1 LSEGVF
7 LGKFHVMTIISR
19 LFRWPWLAGTLAFA
33 PLLVCAAPDPDASV
47 AQFHKDVQPLLMEY
61 CYDCHGDGTTN
72 GNIAFDELKSGD
84 QILNH
89 DLWAKVLK
97 NTRAGLMPPQK
108 KKSRPTPEEQ
118 KQLEDW
124 VKYSAFGIDARNPD
138 PGRVTV
144 RRLNRVEY
152 RNTIHDLMGVDFNT
166 DVEFPPDDTGYGFD
180 DIGDVLTVSPMLLE
194 KYVTAAKTIVDQA
207 VPTVPWVVP
216 QVTIA
221 GTKFHGGDGS
231 EIGGRTN
238 SVLSLSYYEPAA
250 VSTTFNEAH
259 EGDCQVS
266 LQLAV
271 RGGFYF
277 DPGHCRVTFKLD
289 GRELLKKEF
298 SWEDNRTFL
307 PFTFDERLKAGDH
320 DLSFELEPLTP
331 VDKRLYTLDMRLM
344 NVTIRG
350 PIGDEFRTRPDSF
363 DRFFTKDAPA
373 DAAGRR
379 LYARE
384 VLGKFARKAYRRPV
398 DDQTIDRLVE
408 LAESAYQ
415 QPGKTFE
422 SGVAYAMV
430 AVLASPHFLFRIEE
444 AEPSTA
450 HDTFPLVDEYSL
462 ASRLSYFLWSSMP
475 DDELI
480 GLAQRGE
487 LRKNLT
493 AQVQRMLADSRSEAF
508 VDNFT
513 GQWLQTRDVAG
524 LNIDARVVLA
534 RDSGQEKELR
544 KQLEEFRASF
554 AKPPV
559 AQTNAPGQTNS
570 VAQRDPHGDPPRGR
584 LLRPRFQLDAE
595 LKTDMQRE
603 TQMYFAG
610 IIHDDRSVNE
620 LIDSDYTY
628 LNEKLADFYGLT
640 NLGVK
645 GTKLRRVTLPPDC
658 PRGGVLT
665 QGSVL
670 AVTSNP
676 DRTSPVK
683 RGLFIQNCV
692 LGAPPPPPP
701 PNIPALE
708 AAESAITDHEP
719 TLRESLEM
727 HRDKPLCSS
736 CHSRLDPIGLAFEN
750 FNAMG
755 MWRDKERNQVI
766 DGSGKLITGET
777 FTNVVELKRILATKH
792 RLDFYRCLTEK
803 LLTYAT
809 GRGMEYYDTETIDQ
823 IVARLDQDDGR
834 FSALLTG
841 VIDSA
846 PFQKQRRDAN
856 ALYSDTQEPVEK
868 SDPSK
873 LAQTQSQHENT
884 TPAKE

>member
-1 LSEGVF
+1 LSELLF
-7 LGKFHVMTIISR
+7 FDKFRVMNTISR
-19 LFRWPWLAGTLAFA
+19 LLRWPWLAGVLAFA
-33 PLLVCAAPDPDASV
+33 PFFVRASPTNDTNV
-47 AQFHKDVQPLLMEY
+47 ALFHQDIQPLLEEY

-72 GNIAFDELKSGD
+72 GNIAFDELKSD
-84 QILNH
+84 DEILNH
-89 DLWAKVLK
+89 DLWARVLK

-108 KKSRPTPEEQ
+108 KKARPTPEEQ
-118 KQLEDW
+118 KRLEDW
-124 VKYSAFGIDARNPD
+124 VKYSAFAIDARNPD

-194 KYVTAAKTIVDQA
+194 KYVTAAKTIVDEA

-216 QVTIA
+216 QITIA
-221 GTKFHGGDGS
+221 GTKFHGEDGS
-231 EIGGRTN
+231 DVGGRTN
-238 SVLSLSYYEPAA
+238 SVLSLSYYDPAV
-250 VSTTFNEAH
+250 VSTVFNERH
-259 EGDCQVS
+259 GGDCTVS

-277 DPGHCRVTFKLD
+277 DPGRCRVTFKLD
-289 GRELLKKEF
+289 GQELLKKDF

-307 PFTFDERLKAGDH
+307 PFTFDEKLPPGDH
-320 DLSFELEPLTP
+320 QLTFQLEPLTP
-331 VDKRLYTLDMRLM
+331 ADQKLYTLDMRLVS
-344 NVTIRG
+344 VTVRG
-350 PIGDEFRTRPDSF
+350 PAGDQFRTRPNNF
-363 DRFFTKDAPA
+363 ARFFTKDAPA

-384 VLGKFARKAYRRPV
+384 VIGNFAGKAYRRPV
-398 DDQTIDRLVE
+398 DDETIDRLVD
-408 LAESAYQ
+408 LAEGAWS

-422 SGVAYAMV
+422 SGVAYSMV
-430 AVLASPHFLFRIEE
+430 AMLASPHFLFRIEQ
-444 AEPSTA
+444 ADPASA
-450 HDTFPLVDEYSL
+450 RDTYPLVDEYSL

-475 DDELI
+475 DDELFR
-480 GLAQRGE
+480 LAQRGE
-487 LRKNLT
+487 LRKNLA
-493 AQVQRMLADSRSEAF
+493 AQVQRMLADPRAEAF

-534 RDSGQEKELR
+534 RDKGEEAELR
-544 KQLEEFRASF
+544 REIEEFQARF
-554 AKPPV
+554 AKPVV
-559 AQTNAPGQTNS
+559 AVTNVPGQTNRMARAEPQS
-570 VAQRDPHGDPPRGR
+570 DFPHGR
-584 LLRPRFQLDAE
+584 LMRPRFQLDAE
-595 LKTDMQRE
+595 IKADMTRE

-610 IIHDDRSVNE
+610 IMHDDRSVSE
-620 LIDSDYTY
+620 LIDSDYTF
-628 LNEKLADFYGLT
+628 LNEKLANFYGLT
-640 NLGVK
+640 NLGVT
-645 GTKLRRVTLPPDC
+645 GSEMRRVTLPPDS

-692 LGAPPPPPP
+692 LGSPPPPPP

-708 AAESAITDHEP
+708 AAEKAIADHEP

-755 MWRDKERNQVI
+755 MWREKERNQVI

-777 FTNVVELKRILATKH
+777 FSNVVELKRILATKH

-823 IVARLDQDDGR
+823 IVARLDQNDGR
-834 FSALLTG
+834 FSALLNG
-841 VIDSA
+841 VIESA
-846 PFQKQRRDAN
+846 PFQKERRQAN
-856 ALYSDTQEPVEK
+856 ALFSDAPEPSEK
-868 SDPSK
+868 SAAPR
-873 LAQTQSQHENT
+873 LAQDQSHHENT
-884 TPAKE
+884 TPVKE

>member
-1 LSEGVF
+1 
-7 LGKFHVMTIISR
+7 MTIISR
-19 LFRWPWLAGTLAFA
+19 LFRWPWLAGALAFV
-33 PLLVCAAPDPDASV
+33 PIFVRAAPDADTSV
-47 AQFHKDVQPLLMEY
+47 AQFHKDVQPLLQEY

-89 DLWAKVLK
+89 DLWARVLK
-97 NTRAGLMPPQK
+97 NTRTGLMPPQK
-108 KKSRPTPEEQ
+108 KKARPTPEEQ
-118 KQLEDW
+118 KKLEDW
-124 VKYSAFGIDARNPD
+124 VKYSAFSIDARNPD

-216 QVTIA
+216 QVTVA
-221 GTKFHGGDGS
+221 GAKFHRYDGS
-231 EIGGRTN
+231 DKGGRTN
-238 SVLSLSYYEPAA
+238 SILSLSYYEPAA

-271 RGGFYF
+271 KGGFYF

-289 GRELLKKEF
+289 GKELLKKEF

-307 PFTFDERLKAGDH
+307 PFTFDEKLKPGDH

-331 VDKRLYTLDMRLM
+331 ADKELYPLDMRLV
-344 NVTIRG
+344 NVTVRG
-350 PIGDEFRTRPDSF
+350 PIGDEFRTRPNNF

-384 VLGKFARKAYRRPV
+384 VLGNFARKAYRRPV
-398 DDQTIDRLVE
+398 DDKTIDRLVE
-408 LAESAYQ
+408 LAGSAYQ

-430 AVLASPHFLFRIEE
+430 AVLASPHFLFRIEQP
-444 AEPSTA
+444 EPGSA

-487 LRKNLT
+487 LRKNLA
-493 AQVQRMLADSRSEAF
+493 AQVRRMLADPRSEAF

-524 LNIDARVVLA
+524 LNIDARVVQA
-534 RDSGQEKELR
+534 RDNGQEAQLR
-544 KQLEEFRASF
+544 KQIEEFSARF
-554 AKPPV
+554 AKPAV
-559 AQTNAPGQTNS
+559 VQTNAAGRTNQF
-570 VAQRDPHGDPPRGR
+570 AQRDPHGEPFRGR
-584 LLRPRFQLDAE
+584 LLRPRFQLDTE
-595 LKTDMQRE
+595 LKSDMERE

-610 IIHDDRSVNE
+610 IVHDDRSVNE
-620 LIDSDYTY
+620 LIDSDYAY

-640 NLGVK
+640 NLDVK
-645 GTKLRRVTLPPDC
+645 GTKLRRVSLPPDC

-708 AAESAITDHEP
+708 AAEKAIADHEP

-727 HRDKPLCSS
+727 HRDKPLCAS

-755 MWRDKERNQVI
+755 MWREKERNQVI

-792 RLDFYRCLTEK
+792 RVDFYRCLTEK

-823 IVARLDQDDGR
+823 IVAQLDQDNGR

-841 VIDSA
+841 IIDSA
-846 PFQKQRRDAN
+846 PFQKQRNQAN
-856 ALYSDTQEPVEK
+856 ALYSDAPEPMEK
-868 SDPSK
+868 SDAAK

>member
-1 LSEGVF
+1 
-7 LGKFHVMTIISR
+7 MTIISR
-19 LFRWPWLAGTLAFA
+19 LFRWPWLAGALAFA
-33 PLLVCAAPDPDASV
+33 PVLVRAAPADDISV
-47 AQFHKDVQPLLMEY
+47 AQFHQDIQPLLEAY
-61 CYDCHGDGTTN
+61 CYDCHGGGTTN
-72 GNIAFDELKSGD
+72 GNIAFDELKSDD
-84 QILNH
+84 QVLNH

-97 NTRAGLMPPQK
+97 NTRAGLMPPHK
-108 KKSRPTPEEQ
+108 KKARPTPEEQ
-118 KQLEDW
+118 KKLEDW
-124 VKYSAFGIDARNPD
+124 VKYSAFAIDARNPD

-144 RRLNRVEY
+144 RRLNRIEY

-207 VPTVPWVVP
+207 VPTVAWVVP
-216 QVTIA
+216 QVTIP
-221 GTKFHGGDGS
+221 GTKFHGEDGS
-231 EIGGRTN
+231 EVGGRTN

-250 VSTTFNEAH
+250 VSTTFNEEHA
-259 EGDCQVS
+259 GDFQLS
-266 LQLAV
+266 LRIAV
-271 RGGFYF
+271 KGGFYF
-277 DPGHCRVTFKLD
+277 DPGKCRVTFKLD
-289 GRELLKKEF
+289 GKELLKKEF

-307 PFTFDERLKAGDH
+307 PFTFDEKLTPGDH
-320 DLSFELEPLTP
+320 QLSFQLEPLTP
-331 VDKRLYTLDMRLM
+331 VDQQAYTLDMRLL
-344 NVTIRG
+344 NVTVLG
-350 PIGDEFRTRPDSF
+350 PTGDEFRIRPPNYE
-363 DRFFTKDAPA
+363 RFFTKDAPA
-373 DAAGRR
+373 DDAGRR

-384 VLGKFARKAYRRPV
+384 VIGNFARKAYRRPV
-398 DDQTIDRLVE
+398 DDKTIDRLVE

-430 AVLASPHFLFRIEE
+430 AMLASPHFLFRLEQP
-444 AEPSTA
+444 EPGSA
-450 HDTFPLVDEYSL
+450 RGGFPLVDEYSL

-475 DDELI
+475 DDELF

-487 LRKNLT
+487 LRKNLS
-493 AQVQRMLADSRSEAF
+493 AQVQRMLADPRAEAF

-534 RDSGQEKELR
+534 RDKGEEAELR
-544 KQLEEFRASF
+544 KEFEDLQAFF

-559 AQTNAPGQTNS
+559 IHTNAPGQTNQVAKT
-570 VAQRDPHGDPPRGR
+570 VAQKDFPRGR
-584 LLRPRFQLDAE
+584 LMRPRFQLDAE
-595 LKTDMQRE
+595 LKTDMTRE

-610 IIHDDRSVNE
+610 IVHDDRSVTE
-620 LIDSDYTY
+620 LIDSDYAY
-628 LNEKLADFYGLT
+628 LNEKLANFYGLT
-640 NLGVK
+640 NLGVT
-645 GTKLRRVTLPPDC
+645 GDKLRRVTLPPDC

-708 AAESAITDHEP
+708 AAEKSITNHEP

-755 MWRDKERNQVI
+755 MWREKERNQVI
-766 DGSGKLITGET
+766 DGSGKLITGES

-792 RLDFYRCLTEK
+792 RVDFYRCLTEK

-823 IVARLDQDDGR
+823 IVARLDQENGK

-846 PFQKQRRDAN
+846 PFQRERNQAN
-856 ALYSDTQEPVEK
+856 ALYSDGTEPAEK
-868 SDPSK
+868 RDAGG
-873 LAQTQSQHENT
+873 LAQTQSKHENT
-884 TPAKE
+884 TSVKE

>member
-1 LSEGVF
+1 
-7 LGKFHVMTIISR
+7 MTIISR
-19 LFRWPWLAGTLAFA
+19 LFRWPWLAGALAFA
-33 PLLVCAAPDPDASV
+33 PMLVRAAPANDTNV
-47 AQFHKDVQPLLMEY
+47 ALFHKDIQPLLQEY

-72 GNIAFDELKSGD
+72 GNIAFDELKSDD

-89 DLWAKVLK
+89 DLWARVLK
-97 NTRAGLMPPQK
+97 NTRTGLMPPQK
-108 KKSRPTPEEQ
+108 KKARPTPEEQ
-118 KQLEDW
+118 KKLEDW
-124 VKYSAFGIDARNPD
+124 VKYSAFAIDARNPD

-221 GTKFHGGDGS
+221 GTKFHSDDGS
-231 EIGGRTN
+231 EKGGRTN

-271 RGGFYF
+271 KGGFYF

-289 GRELLKKEF
+289 GKELLQKEF

-307 PFTFDERLKAGDH
+307 PFTFDEKLTPGDH
-320 DLSFELEPLTP
+320 DLSFALEPLTP
-331 VDKRLYTLDMRLM
+331 VDKKLYDLDMRLV

-350 PIGDEFRTRPDSF
+350 PIGDEFRTRPYNF
-363 DRFFTKDAPA
+363 ERFFTKDAPA

-384 VLGKFARKAYRRPV
+384 VLGNFARKAYRRPV
-398 DDQTIDRLVE
+398 DDKTIDRLVE
-408 LAESAYQ
+408 LAESAYE

-430 AVLASPHFLFRIEE
+430 AVLASPHFLFRIEQP
-444 AEPSTA
+444 EPSTV

-480 GLAQRGE
+480 GLAQRDE
-487 LRKNLT
+487 LRKNLA

-534 RDSGQEKELR
+534 RDSGQEKELQR
-544 KQLEEFRASF
+544 LFEGFQAKF
-554 AKPPV
+554 AKPAN
-559 AQTNAPGQTNS
+559 AQTNSAGHTNG
-570 VAQRDPHGDPPRGR
+570 VAKAGVQRDFPRSR

-595 LKTDMQRE
+595 LKTDMEHE

-640 NLGVK
+640 NLGVT
-645 GTKLRRVTLPPDC
+645 GSKLRRVTLPPDC

-683 RGLFIQNCV
+683 RGLFVQNCV

-708 AAESAITDHEP
+708 AAEKAIADHEP

-727 HRDKPLCSS
+727 HRDKPLCAS

-755 MWRDKERNQVI
+755 MWREKERNQVI

-792 RLDFYRCLTEK
+792 RIDFYRCLTEK

-823 IVARLDQDDGR
+823 IVTQLDQNDGR

-841 VIDSA
+841 IIESA
-846 PFQKQRRDAN
+846 PFQKERSQAN
-856 ALYSDTQEPVEK
+856 ALYSDTQEPSNK
-868 SDPSK
+868 SDAG
-873 LAQTQSQHENT
+873 LLTQSHHENT

>member
-1 LSEGVF
+1 
-7 LGKFHVMTIISR
+7 MTIISR
-19 LFRWPWLAGTLAFA
+19 LFRWPWLAGALAFT
-33 PLLVCAAPDPDASV
+33 PMVVRAAPDADASV
-47 AQFHKDVQPLLMEY
+47 ALFHKDIQPLLQEY

-89 DLWAKVLK
+89 DLWARVLK
-97 NTRAGLMPPQK
+97 NTRTGLMPPQK
-108 KKSRPTPEEQ
+108 KKARPTPEEQ
-118 KQLEDW
+118 KRLEDW
-124 VKYSAFGIDARNPD
+124 VKYSAFGISARNPD

-144 RRLNRVEY
+144 RRLNRIEY

-207 VPTVPWVVP
+207 VPTVPWVTP
-216 QVTIA
+216 QVTIV
-221 GTKFHGGDGS
+221 GTKFRGT
-231 EIGGRTN
+231 EGGRTN
-238 SVLSLSYYEPAA
+238 SILSLSYYEPAA

-259 EGDCQVS
+259 EGNCQVS

-271 RGGFYF
+271 RGGFFF
-277 DPGHCRVTFKLD
+277 DPGRCRVTFKLD

-307 PFTFDERLKAGDH
+307 PFTFDEKLTAGDH
-320 DLSFELEPLTP
+320 DL
-331 VDKRLYTLDMRLM
+331 DQKLYTLDMRLM

-350 PIGDEFRTRPDSF
+350 PIGDEFRTRPNNF

-384 VLGKFARKAYRRPV
+384 VLDRFARKAYRRPV

-415 QPGKTFE
+415 QPGKSFE

-430 AVLASPHFLFRIEE
+430 AVLASPHFLFRIEQP
-444 AEPSTA
+444 EPSTA
-450 HDTFPLVDEYSL
+450 HDDFPLVDEYSL

-480 GLAQRGE
+480 SLARRGE
-487 LRKNLT
+487 LRKNLA
-493 AQVQRMLADSRSEAF
+493 AQIRRMLADSRSEAF

-544 KQLEEFRASF
+544 KQIEELQARFARAF
-554 AKPPV
+554 VPRTNGAAKTSDP
-559 AQTNAPGQTNS
+559 
-570 VAQRDPHGDPPRGR
+570 AQRDPHGDPPRGK
-584 LLRPRFQLDAE
+584 LLRPRFQLDTE
-595 LKTDMQRE
+595 LKADMERE
-603 TQMYFAG
+603 THMYFSS
-610 IIHDDRSVNE
+610 IVHDDRSVNE

-628 LNEKLADFYGLT
+628 LNEKLAAFYGLT
-640 NLGVK
+640 NLGVT
-645 GTKLRRVTLPPDC
+645 GNKLRRVTLPADC

-683 RGLFIQNCV
+683 RGLFVQNCV

-708 AAESAITDHEP
+708 AAESAIAGHEP

-755 MWRDKERNQVI
+755 MWREKERNQVI

-777 FTNVVELKRILATKH
+777 FSNVVELKRILATKH
-792 RLDFYRCLTEK
+792 RVDFYRCLTEK

-823 IVARLDQDDGR
+823 IVAKLDQDDGK
-834 FSALLTG
+834 FSVLLTG
-841 VIDSA
+841 IIDSA
-846 PFQKQRRDAN
+846 PFQKQRREAN
-856 ALYSDTQEPVEK
+856 ALYSETQEPAEK
-868 SDPSK
+868 SDAAK
-873 LAQTQSQHENT
+873 LAQSPSHHENT
-884 TPAKE
+884 TSAKE